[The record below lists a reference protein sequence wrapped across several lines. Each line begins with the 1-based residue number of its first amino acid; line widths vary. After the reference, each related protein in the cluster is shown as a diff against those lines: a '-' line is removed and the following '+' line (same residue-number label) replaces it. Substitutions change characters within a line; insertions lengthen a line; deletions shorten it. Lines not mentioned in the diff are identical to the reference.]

1 MIIYSKSFPGGQY
14 RFEGPED
21 TLYARSESGW
31 CLGTNPTQGPQDDQ
45 APAAAIEQV
54 SSSGKMPEALPSQ
67 RRSTELGSST

>member
-1 MIIYSKSFPGGQY
+1 MVFKACDVGIVLKSVQVWNGANEIRTY
-14 RFEGPED
+14 
-21 TLYARSESGW
+21 